1 MGISVLVGVWRSGAV
16 SVCMFGFKYLL
27 ANSYTAQPDID
38 TDHAVPTHHPPTPS
52 MNPTTT
58 EFINHATLSSCERCL
73 YSAF

>member
-38 TDHAVPTHHPPTPS
+38 TDHAVPTHHPPTP
-52 MNPTTT
+52 
-58 EFINHATLSSCERCL
+58 
-73 YSAF
+73 